1 MNISLKKGNYSWR
14 EQRKVHNKKEDPK
27 GMDHY
32 FQIRE
37 EVGLP
42 DIEKKGYRTRSLMLL
57 PKEKRKHKSRNTRR
71 NYFKHQNTGL
81 CEQILIPQK
90 SHG

>member
-1 MNISLKKGNYSWR
+1 MARTTKGTQQKRRS
-14 EQRKVHNKKEDPK
+14 K
-27 GMDHY
+27 GDGSDHY

-57 PKEKRKHKSRNTRR
+57 PKEKRKH
-71 NYFKHQNTGL
+71 Y
-81 CEQILIPQK
+81 
-90 SHG
+90 